1 VIILIWGRQKWE
13 IRMHKLRPFRRGIP
27 DSAFSLPAFVLI
39 PNVLIPN
46 FSLLHSACYLFDM
59 KPYAAQLGDQDPV
72 GVLSATAPR
81 LQELATSLGDAR
93 IAQPIAAGKWSPRQ
107 IFIHL
112 ADCELAFGFRYRQT
126 LAEDN
131 HMVQPFDQDKWAKT
145 YAAYDARQALDAFTA
160 LRNWN
165 LALIRTL
172 TGEEMAKAVMHPER
186 GQETFR
192 VLLEINA
199 GHDINHLR
207 QLEAVA
213 AKPAA

>member
-1 VIILIWGRQKWE
+1 
-13 IRMHKLRPFRRGIP
+13 
-27 DSAFSLPAFVLI
+27 
-39 PNVLIPN
+39 
-46 FSLLHSACYLFDM
+46 M
-59 KPYAAQLGDQDPV
+59 KPYASQLGDQDPIR
-72 GVLSATAPR
+72 VLSATASR
-81 LQELATSLGDAR
+81 LAELAESLGASR
-93 IAQPIAAGKWSPRQ
+93 IEQPIAPGKWSPRQ
-107 IFIHL
+107 IFTHL

-131 HMVQPFDQDKWAKT
+131 HTVQPFDQDKWAVT
-145 YAAYDARQALDAFTA
+145 YAAYDARQALQMFTA
-160 LRNWN
+160 LRHWN

-172 TGEEMAKAVMHPER
+172 TPEQMAKAVMHPER

-192 VLLEINA
+192 VLVEINA